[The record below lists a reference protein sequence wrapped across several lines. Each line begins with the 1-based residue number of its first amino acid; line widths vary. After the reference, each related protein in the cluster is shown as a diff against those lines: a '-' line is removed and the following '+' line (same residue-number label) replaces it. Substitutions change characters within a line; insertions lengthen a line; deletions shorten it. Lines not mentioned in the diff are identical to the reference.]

1 MGSGREG
8 IKVVG
13 FYPKGTEKLSQN
25 LEQESLND
33 HGPKGNQ
40 IKP

>member
-1 MGSGREG
+1 MGSGWEG

-25 LEQESLND
+25 LEQESWND